1 MIKRVDSAAL
11 LVRSIGYGE
20 SDLIA
25 TFLTRDAGI
34 LACVVRGGKRSQKRF
49 GGALEPIHELFVA
62 IEDRGRELC
71 TLKEARV
78 ERIRHGV
85 TANLEAMEAAG
96 QALRWARHLC
106 APRTEEAGVWRNLGD
121 LLEALDARALGG
133 EALFA
138 REELATFGIRLLTE
152 IGYALELDQC
162 VRCGR
167 PCPAGR
173 SAFLDAAAG
182 GLVCSSCGG
191 ARRVLRGEI
200 RDRASRAQRG
210 EPMTLT
216 HAEAVDLI
224 TIVEDVMAVHSGF
237 DNA

>member
-85 TANLEAMEAAG
+85 TANLEAIEAAG

-121 LLEALDARALGG
+121 LLE
-133 EALFA
+133 
-138 REELATFGIRLLTE
+138 
-152 IGYALELDQC
+152 Q
-162 VRCGR
+162 
-167 PCPAGR
+167 
-173 SAFLDAAAG
+173 
-182 GLVCSSCGG
+182 SS
-191 ARRVLRGEI
+191 
-200 RDRASRAQRG
+200 
-210 EPMTLT
+210 
-216 HAEAVDLI
+216 
-224 TIVEDVMAVHSGF
+224 
-237 DNA
+237 